1 MIQTQMKQP
10 IIIRSL
16 FLALILFSSLTLHAQ
31 SSIAGRVSD
40 MKLNEALTGATVL
53 IEGTLKGTTAD
64 IDGNYKISGLA
75 PGKYTLVISYV
86 SYTTLRIPDIQVVK
100 DQSTP
105 LNIELEDA
113 ALTLEGVQ
121 VVAQR
126 RTDTELSMLKSVRSA
141 VQVVSGISSQQIGK
155 TLDKDASE
163 VVKRIPGVTIQDN
176 RFVVVRGLNQRYNN
190 VWLNN
195 AATPSSETDVKAFSF
210 DAIPSNMIDN
220 ILIFKTGSPE
230 LPAEATGGFIKISTK
245 NIPDEDFLS
254 VEYGAGFNE
263 LTTFKDSYNL
273 PGSSLDFL
281 GLGSNARSIPSDF
294 PTNLESVNI
303 DSRDEYALRLSNKWV
318 AQRHMALPNQKA
330 AIAFG
335 KKWSL
340 DNGARVGTITSLTY
354 NNTYSNRSNMQNNTY
369 ERFDADTESPTFN
382 YNYTADIYTKEFK
395 VGLMHNW
402 AYQTAKGTKLEFR
415 NILNQIGVDKSTTT
429 EGWNNYRQGNF
440 KYFSNQYSSRTT
452 YSGQLSGN
460 HKLFNND
467 DSKLDWNTGFAYANR
482 IEPDL
487 QNRSMKE
494 NADGVYEYVLPV
506 VASINELGRLYLTNH
521 EYLNTAAVN
530 YEQKLTVGS
539 LSPTLK
545 AGGYAE
551 YKTRNFDERS
561 LCYRSS
567 GNYPLSD
574 IEINALE
581 FESLFT
587 EPYLGQNK
595 VLIIADQTDVANSYD
610 AKNLLTAGYVAVNLP
625 VGKLNIYGGVRTEY
639 NRLQLDGF
647 YNANSPIKL
656 DEPTFNLFPSINA
669 SFNFTDKTLVRVA
682 YASTINR
689 PEFREKSP
697 FSYYDFTEKF
707 SVTGKPALKD
717 ATIQNLDLR
726 FEHYPT
732 PNETFSVA
740 AFYKHFTNPIEMI
753 SVGTGS
759 NYSFENAIGA
769 TNYGIEME
777 VKKSLESLIGLRN
790 FTLSMNASYIYSQ
803 VEFANTQTER
813 SRPLQGQSPFVI
825 NTALFYQNDKLGLSS
840 SLMYNVMGKRIVV
853 AAQLNQGGVVVPDI
867 YELQRHVIDFSLNKK
882 IGKSLELKFGLK
894 DLLAQDFVTQ
904 QTYDYVKD
912 GVSKSKKFNN
922 KVYNLG
928 RTWSVGA
935 SWKF

>member
-1 MIQTQMKQP
+1 MRQT
-10 IIIRSL
+10 IFIRSL
-16 FLALILFSSLTLHAQ
+16 FLALILFSSFSLMAQ

-40 MKLNEALTGATVL
+40 KKLNEALTGATVL

-75 PGKYTLVISYV
+75 PGTYTLVISYV
-86 SYTTLRIPDIQVVK
+86 SYTTLRIPDIRVVK
-100 DQSTP
+100 DQPTV

-113 ALTLEGVQ
+113 SLELEGVQ

-163 VVKRIPGVTIQDN
+163 VVKRIPGVTILDN
-176 RFVVVRGLNQRYNN
+176 RFVVVRGLSQRYNN

-210 DAIPSNMIDN
+210 DVIPSNMIDN

-254 VEYGAGFNE
+254 VEYGAGYNE
-263 LTTFKDSYNL
+263 QATFKDTYSL

-281 GLGSNARSIPSDF
+281 GLGSNARSIPANF
-294 PTNLESVNI
+294 PANLNQESAS
-303 DSRDEYALRLSNKWV
+303 SRDEYALRLSNKWV
-318 AQRHMALPNQKA
+318 AQRHTALPNQKA

-340 DNGARVGTITSLTY
+340 HNGARVGTITSLTY
-354 NNTYSNRSNMQNNTY
+354 NNTYSTRSNMQNNTY

-382 YNYTADIYTKEFK
+382 YNYTADTYTNEFK

-402 AYQTAKGTKLEFR
+402 AYQTSKGTKLEFR
-415 NILNQIGVDKSTTT
+415 NILNQIGVDKSSNT

-467 DSKLDWNTGFAYANR
+467 DSKLDWNAGFAYANR

-494 NADGVYEYVLPV
+494 NANGIYEYVLPV

-521 EYLNTAAVN
+521 EYVNTAAVN
-530 YEQKLTVGS
+530 YEQKMEVGS

-561 LCYRSS
+561 MCYRTS
-567 GNYPLSD
+567 GSYPLSD
-574 IEINALE
+574 DEIKALD

-595 VLIIADQTDVANSYD
+595 VLIIDEQTNVANSYD
-610 AKNLLTAGYVAVNLP
+610 AKNLLTAGYVALNLP
-625 VGKLNIYGGVRTEY
+625 VGKLNIYGGVRAEY

-707 SVTGKPALKD
+707 SVTGKPTLKD
-717 ATIQNLDLR
+717 ASIQNLDLR

-732 PNETFSVA
+732 PNETFSIA
-740 AFYKHFTNPIEMI
+740 AFYKRFTNPIEMI
-753 SVGTGS
+753 SVGPGS

-777 VKKSLESLIGLRN
+777 LKKSLESLIGLRN
-790 FTLSMNASYIYSQ
+790 FTLSMNASYIYSE
-803 VEFANTQTER
+803 VEFANTQSER

-853 AAQLNQGGVVVPDI
+853 AAQLNQGEVVIPDI

-904 QTYDYVKD
+904 QTYEYVKD
-912 GVSKSKKFNN
+912 GVSKSKTLNN
-922 KVYNLG
+922 KVYQLG